1 MVQFLGENSQL
12 PAAWLL
18 SAACK
23 KGQEVN
29 TEGCAHTTQ
38 SLGSNRVVSYK
49 PAPRSW
55 SGNFP
60 ECHRTTR
67 GQMTET
73 QGQRGH
79 EDDEAFRHYFEAQW
93 CTGSELALTMGT
105 RSSF

>member
-1 MVQFLGENSQL
+1 MCSHNPVPWQQQGGFLQ
-12 PAAWLL
+12 AA
-18 SAACK
+18 S
-23 KGQEVN
+23 
-29 TEGCAHTTQ
+29 
-38 SLGSNRVVSYK
+38 
-49 PAPRSW
+49 RSW

-67 GQMTET
+67 GHLTET
-73 QGQRGH
+73 EGQQGH